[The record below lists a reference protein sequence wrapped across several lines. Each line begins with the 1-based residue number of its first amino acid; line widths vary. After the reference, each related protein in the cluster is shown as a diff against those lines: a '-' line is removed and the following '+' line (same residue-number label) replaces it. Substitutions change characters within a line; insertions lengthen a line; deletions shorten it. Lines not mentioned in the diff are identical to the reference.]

1 MSSKRNSTPE
11 ADSQAHTLGL
21 HPERPEPFFWVEEAK
36 DLARSATVSD
46 SKGTHICQRRA
57 DVGHP
62 PFLPGKCHWARH
74 SVLLLVIMIA
84 ALPVLAQMVTDPK
97 ISAQTLPPDL
107 GNVSIEQKLNAQVP
121 LDLSFRDEFGQT
133 VKLSDYFVPG
143 RPVILALVYYDCP
156 MLCTEVL
163 NGLATSLR
171 ILKFDPGK
179 EYEVLS
185 VSFDPKEKPELALAK
200 KTAYLRRLGRSGAQ
214 NGWHFLTGD
223 EPSIKALT
231 EAVGF
236 HYAWD
241 PRMQQYAHATSI
253 EILTPQGKIAQ
264 YYYGIEYSPKDLRL
278 GLVEASQN
286 KIGTVVDQL
295 LLFCYHYDPRTGR
308 YGAIVTRILR
318 IAGAA
323 TILILGSFLLL
334 MFRRERKRSPFPALR
349 SPLPE
354 RMGGDLQERNTE
366 NGERKTENERQEAR
380 RA

>member
-1 MSSKRNSTPE
+1 MAAEYIDRSLRGHERQQSARGAQDDTMAGLDRIHLRFEKK
-11 ADSQAHTLGL
+11 ADSSSAATTGAARNDKLIVNSS
-21 HPERPEPFFWVEEAK
+21 PFATSKPASGSTQWVAQ
-36 DLARSATVSD
+36 RSLSSFVRSF
-46 SKGTHICQRRA
+46 C
-57 DVGHP
+57 
-62 PFLPGKCHWARH
+62 
-74 SVLLLVIMIA
+74 LLLLLPLCAV
-84 ALPVLAQMVTDPK
+84 PVLAQMVNEPK

-107 GNVSIEQKLNAQVP
+107 GDVSIEQKLNAQVP
-121 LDLSFRDEFGQT
+121 LDLPFRDEFGRE
-133 VKLSDYFVPG
+133 VKLGDYFVPN

-163 NGLATSLR
+163 NGLASSLR

-179 EYEVLS
+179 EYEVVT

-200 KTAYLRRLGRSGAQ
+200 KTAYIKRLGRSGAQ

-223 EPSIKALT
+223 QASIKALT

-241 PRMQQYAHATSI
+241 PKMQQYAHATSI
-253 EILTPQGKIAQ
+253 EVLTPTGKIAQ

-295 LLFCYHYDPRTGR
+295 LLFCYHYDPKTGK

-323 TILILGSFLLL
+323 TIVILGSFLFFML
-334 MFRRERKRSPFPALR
+334 RSERKARPA
-349 SPLPE
+349 
-354 RMGGDLQERNTE
+354 GGATAYSSGRT
-366 NGERKTENERQEAR
+366 
-380 RA
+380 

>member
-1 MSSKRNSTPE
+1 
-11 ADSQAHTLGL
+11 
-21 HPERPEPFFWVEEAK
+21 
-36 DLARSATVSD
+36 
-46 SKGTHICQRRA
+46 
-57 DVGHP
+57 
-62 PFLPGKCHWARH
+62 
-74 SVLLLVIMIA
+74 
-84 ALPVLAQMVTDPK
+84 MVTDPK

-121 LDLSFRDEFGQT
+121 LDLPFRDEFGQT
-133 VKLSDYFVPG
+133 VKLGDYFVPG

-163 NGLATSLR
+163 NGLASSLR

-179 EYEVLS
+179 EYQVLS

-200 KTAYLRRLGRSGAQ
+200 KTAYIRRLSRSGAQ

-323 TILILGSFLLL
+323 TILILGGFLLL
-334 MFRRERKRSPFPALR
+334 MFRRERNTPEGPAHP
-349 SPLPE
+349 S
-354 RMGGDLQERNTE
+354 GTTE
-366 NGERKTENERQEAR
+366 GTMAAPGADHN
-380 RA
+380 RAGRT